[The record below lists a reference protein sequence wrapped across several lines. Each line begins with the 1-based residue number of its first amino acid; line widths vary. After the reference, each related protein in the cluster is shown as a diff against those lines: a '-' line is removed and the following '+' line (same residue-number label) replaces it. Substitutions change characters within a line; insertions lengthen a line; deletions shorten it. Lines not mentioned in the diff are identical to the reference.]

1 MMIKK
6 RLADLYEA
14 YKLTCR
20 RTATEIPQDFLER
33 LSSPLLLSA
42 MDTWPNSKKR
52 LLMVGQETLGWGFKE
67 GEYYPW
73 DARPIITF
81 VDFLKVSNAV
91 QLLQNGYE
99 YFDFSKHQPENYR
112 SPFWQT
118 YRILRE
124 KLESDIEWSIL
135 WSNLFRFSVD
145 GASVIEGCTKEEL
158 STVSNLNRG
167 ILNDEIATLKPGCVI
182 FFTGPNY
189 DFELKH
195 CFQGLEYI
203 PFKAHPVREVA
214 ILKHPEL
221 PTKSYRTYHPKY
233 LFMRKWDI
241 FEDVLH
247 EI

>member
-1 MMIKK
+1 MEMKK
-6 RLADLYEA
+6 QLAGLYED
-14 YKLTCR
+14 YKKKWEKA
-20 RTATEIPQDFLER
+20 ATETSPDFLER

-42 MDTWPNSKKR
+42 RDAWPNSKKR
-52 LLMVGQETLGWGFKE
+52 LLMVGQETLGWGFQE

-73 DARPIITF
+73 DGSPIISF
-81 VDFLKVSNAV
+81 LDFLNVSNAV

-99 YFDFSKHQPENYR
+99 HFDFSKHQPENYR

-118 YRILRE
+118 YRTLRE
-124 KLESDIEWSIL
+124 KLENDMEWSIL

-145 GASVIEGCTKEEL
+145 GGSVIGSCTEDEL

-167 ILNDEIATLKPGCVI
+167 ILNDEIATLKPSCVI

-189 DFELKH
+189 DFELER
-195 CFQGLEYI
+195 CFQGIEYSQ
-203 PFKAHPVREVA
+203 FKAHPVREVA
-214 ILKHPEL
+214 LLKHPAL
-221 PTKSYRTYHPKY
+221 PTKSYRTYHPRY

-241 FEDVLH
+241 FEDILH